1 MASQKHWWT
10 RRRYKSVGPKG
21 EESVGPSNP
30 RGPKPRIRSDASDH
44 GTRDALGFPACPTK
58 ESHSPDTLLARAQRC
73 CGLQLLSDTMPPS
86 RAPLLAV
93 ERSLSAKGTT
103 SASSALRCAVSSNP
117 NPNQSRPP
125 ARPDL
130 PAECRM
136 VVSGPLGVG
145 LNLVAAARLPRG
157 PARANRHPPPLIPRN
172 SVRINSIA
180 ANNAAVDTR
189 SSGPAFPTAGWPLS
203 PIRALITGAS
213 SAS

>member
-1 MASQKHWWT
+1 VKNPSGLRIHEGPNLELGAT
-10 RRRYKSVGPKG
+10 RPITAPGMRLGSRLARLRR
-21 EESVGPSNP
+21 
-30 RGPKPRIRSDASDH
+30 
-44 GTRDALGFPACPTK
+44 
-58 ESHSPDTLLARAQRC
+58 SHSPDTLLARAQRC

-86 RAPLLAV
+86 RAPFLAV